1 MCDPNQ
7 SSDSLGYV
15 YTLDP
20 EEHLIRDAG
29 LEKRLIHIW
38 RSLDSPLKVSMRLA
52 QKLWP
57 GSTHDQCT
65 FRSATVQGT
74 LQSKVWA
81 ASHSI
86 PSWTFFRFSR
96 KSYMAN
102 TLSAL
107 EPIRMVQF
115 GDGGN
120 RQTRIEVHWTGWK
133 TWKETLGLYI
143 HVVMYRYIYI
153 YIIYHARSVYS
164 LYCIISAF
172 VASWAYAPATHFT
185 SFPFPMYYSLWV
197 TLYELH
203 QQRPEH
209 CPEEVNTIMRLCWAG
224 EPRDRP
230 MFKQLLKQL
239 TKLAIAQ
246 SA

>member
-20 EEHLIRDAG
+20 EEHLIRDAC

-57 GSTHDQCT
+57 GSSHDQCT

-107 EPIRMVQF
+107 EPIRMV
-115 GDGGN
+115 
-120 RQTRIEVHWTGWK
+120 
-133 TWKETLGLYI
+133 
-143 HVVMYRYIYI
+143 HVVLTWWTECKDLSRIKT
-153 YIIYHARSVYS
+153 ARRIHNSQEGLINQGS
-164 LYCIISAF
+164 SCPRMISCG
-172 VASWAYAPATHFT
+172 VPPCSP
-185 SFPFPMYYSLWV
+185 
-197 TLYELH
+197 
-203 QQRPEH
+203 
-209 CPEEVNTIMRLCWAG
+209 
-224 EPRDRP
+224 
-230 MFKQLLKQL
+230 LLL
-239 TKLAIAQ
+239 LAA
-246 SA
+246 